1 MPANCASTC
10 PSRTAG
16 RRSPLIELDRI
27 AEGRIRELIKLDRA
41 TWWAAGETVEEVRTL
56 VRHSDVVIGLVD
68 DVSDRLVA
76 FAGCSRIART
86 LRSFFGR
93 TVAEE
98 RRGTGIGHT
107 LMARVLAR
115 PELHDVR
122 SVELICRPDVV
133 TFYDQFGFSTNVGSS
148 LLMRR
153 TSDTRLQNPPG
164 RG

>member
-1 MPANCASTC
+1 M
-10 PSRTAG
+10 
-16 RRSPLIELDRI
+16 IELDRI
-27 AEGRIRELIKLDRA
+27 EDGRIPELIELYRT
-41 TWWAAGETVEEVRTL
+41 TWWAAGRTVEEVRTL

-68 DVSDRLVA
+68 GVSDRLVA
-76 FAGCSRIART
+76 FARVLTDRAYFALLLDVI
-86 LRSFFGR
+86 
-93 TVAEE
+93 VAEE

-107 LMARVLAR
+107 LMACVLAR

-122 SVELICRPDVV
+122 SVELVCRPDLV
-133 TFYDQFGFSTNVGSS
+133 TFYEQFGFGTNVGSS